1 MALSLIDRQTDRPT
15 QSRTSRANTHM
26 HAYTHTKEARQ
37 IMILTMSCG
46 IDSSSNIK
54 ISTQNNSIAFLLK
67 ANTVYKSVK
76 GAMAMNTDE
85 VFIQNVTEIFP

>member
-1 MALSLIDRQTDRPT
+1 
-15 QSRTSRANTHM
+15 
-26 HAYTHTKEARQ
+26 
-37 IMILTMSCG
+37 MSCG